1 LQARSRL
8 QAAPTTIDMFVRT
21 IRVNHSL
28 PAALLLLITLGV
40 GIYSGVAHGATP
52 ATFDLTADKIQERAN
67 AVLALMGYAVVPDV
81 TTSSLSIQNNAT
93 ANPGFK
99 LTQIAGGFT
108 LGGSVPLYLEG
119 GLAYSRYDP
128 TFSADDGL
136 EEVFIPVKWDSLMA
150 SGGIGWDF
158 PIYPALVFR
167 PVLNLAY
174 GHVESDL
181 SGLADYDDEDELGFL
196 DDGRLDVVGYGGSV
210 MLDYTSH
217 RPAREIDVEWR
228 LTGVRMESVGN
239 TSSDVTGRAD
249 TLNTNL
255 WGRWRAPTG
264 YTWLQ
269 RPLRYVLEGAH
280 STFFG
285 AQAGILGFNH
295 LTSLGV
301 GLELDSSAYDIYVTR
316 ARVVGRYVFGQNVRG
331 FSIGLAINF

>member
-1 LQARSRL
+1 MRDCFRGFAHHLSV
-8 QAAPTTIDMFVRT
+8 I
-21 IRVNHSL
+21 II
-28 PAALLLLITLGV
+28 LLTPLGA
-40 GIYSGVAHGATP
+40 GFFSGAAHGANADT
-52 ATFDLTADKIQERAN
+52 TDLIGDKIQERAN

-108 LGGSVPLYLEG
+108 FSQSVPLYLEG

-128 TFSADDGL
+128 IFSAGDGL
-136 EEVFIPVKWDSLMA
+136 EDIFIPVKWDSLMA

-158 PIYPALVFR
+158 PIYTELVFR

-181 SGLADYDDEDELGFL
+181 SGLADHIDEDDLGFL
-196 DDGRLDVVGYGGSV
+196 DGGRLNVVGYGGSV

-239 TSSDVTGRAD
+239 TSSDVRGRAD

-331 FSIGLAINF
+331 FSIGLAVSF

>member
-1 LQARSRL
+1 MRDCFSEFAHHLTVIA
-8 QAAPTTIDMFVRT
+8 I
-21 IRVNHSL
+21 
-28 PAALLLLITLGV
+28 LLITLGA
-40 GIYSGVAHGATP
+40 GIYSGVAHGASSGD
-52 ATFDLTADKIQERAN
+52 ADLIGDKIQERAN

-99 LTQIAGGFT
+99 LMQLAGGFT
-108 LGGSVPLYLEG
+108 LSGSVPLYLEG

-128 TFSADDGL
+128 EFSAGDDL
-136 EEVFIPVKWDSLMA
+136 DDVFIPVKWDSLMA

-158 PIYPALVFR
+158 PIVSDLVFR
-167 PVLNLAY
+167 PVFNVSL

-181 SGLADYDDEDELGFL
+181 SGLDDQIDDIDGDFGFL
-196 DDGRLDVVGYGGSV
+196 DGGRLNVVGYGGSV
-210 MLDYTSH
+210 MLDYTSYL
-217 RPAREIDVEWR
+217 PAREIDVEWR
-228 LTGVRMESVGN
+228 LTGVRMQSFGN
-239 TSSDVTGRAD
+239 TSSDVRGRAD

-255 WGRWRAPTG
+255 WARWRAPTA
-264 YTWLQ
+264 YSLLQ

-295 LTSLGV
+295 LTSLGM

-316 ARVVGRYVFGQNVRG
+316 ARVVGRYVFGQNIRG
-331 FSIGLAINF
+331 FSIGLAVSF

>member
-1 LQARSRL
+1 MRC
-8 QAAPTTIDMFVRT
+8 APTSIGAPVGADR
-21 IRVNHSL
+21 IRDCFK
-28 PAALLLLITLGV
+28 AAMLLIIGSV
-40 GIYSGVAHGATP
+40 GFLSGVAQGANPGTL
-52 ATFDLTADKIQERAN
+52 DLSGDKIQERAN

-99 LTQIAGGFT
+99 LTQLAGGFT

-128 TFSADDGL
+128 TFSAGDDL
-136 EEVFIPVKWDSLMA
+136 EDIFIPVKWDSLMA

-158 PIYPALVFR
+158 PIYPELVFR

-181 SGLADYDDEDELGFL
+181 SGLDDLVDDDLDFL
-196 DDGRLDVVGYGGSV
+196 DGGRLNVVGYGGSV

-239 TSSDVTGRAD
+239 TSSDVQGRAD

-264 YTWLQ
+264 YTWFQ

-331 FSIGLAINF
+331 VSIGFAVNF

>member
-1 LQARSRL
+1 MLAGEGSFRDLFR
-8 QAAPTTIDMFVRT
+8 
-21 IRVNHSL
+21 RVGQSL
-28 PAALLLLITLGV
+28 SAVAIWLITS
-40 GIYSGVAHGATP
+40 GIASGANPGIA
-52 ATFDLTADKIQERAN
+52 DLSGDKIQERAN

-108 LGGSVPLYLEG
+108 VSPTMPLYLEG

-128 TFSADDGL
+128 TFIAGEGL
-136 EEVFIPVKWDSLMA
+136 DEVFVPVKWDSLMA

-158 PIYPALVFR
+158 PLYPDLVFR
-167 PVLNLAY
+167 PVFNVAL

-181 SGLADYDDEDELGFL
+181 SGLDDRIDGDLGFL
-196 DDGRLDVVGYGGSV
+196 DDGRLNVVGYGGSI

-217 RPAREIDVEWR
+217 QQAREIDVEWR
-228 LTGVRMESVGN
+228 LTGVRMQSFGN
-239 TSSDVTGRAD
+239 TSSDVRGRAD

-255 WGRWRAPTG
+255 WARWRAPTG
-264 YTWLQ
+264 FTLLQ

-285 AQAGILGFNH
+285 AQAGILGFNN
-295 LTSLGV
+295 LTSLGM

-316 ARVVGRYVFGQNVRG
+316 VRVVGRYVFGRDIRG
-331 FSIGLAINF
+331 VSIGLAASF